1 MEIKIDDKY
10 TLGFVVSLEDQEVT
24 LKSDGESYTFT
35 VSEEESAILD
45 AMNIEEEPLFLLFDK
60 ETLTLKPMDET
71 EGVEI

>member
-10 TLGFVVSLEDQEVT
+10 TLGLFVSLEDQEVT
-24 LKSDGESYTFT
+24 LESDGESYTLT

-60 ETLTLKPMDET
+60 ENLTLKPMEET
-71 EGVEI
+71 AGVEI

>member
-10 TLGFVVSLEDQEVT
+10 TLGLFVSLEDQEVT
-24 LKSDGESYTFT
+24 LESDGESYTLT

-60 ETLTLKPMDET
+60 ENLTLKPMEET
-71 EGVEI
+71 AGVVI